1 MAMAIPVVCPQC
13 GARLNAPDIAAGK
26 RVKCPKCQALA
37 NVPNATPASSAGY
50 APTVLPSAG
59 ASMRGPGTPPAPRVA
74 VAVED
79 DDEVVVR
86 KKRKKSSDSDS
97 NVMLIRNIIGGIVL
111 VILLGVAG
119 YIYYT
124 KFFANK
130 DNDDRTSAK
139 ADTNTATPPPGGFVP
154 LDQAKNMGKGPPLI
168 PIIPGGPVAG
178 GVPKTGGSGPIT
190 KGGAGGGSPR
200 PKDGASPTITTPVGL
215 TVTFPGPPR
224 KSDSLA
230 RQLLVKHGL
239 TGDVYLW
246 SDGGSACTLLVAQ
259 LPTGSTGEQGRKQ
272 TESIIQE
279 LANLDSGYKLVE
291 RNTITHGGRNFD
303 RLLSRSPD
311 ESRSIE
317 SWILLSD
324 QNIFIASIEIPK
336 DEASKAV
343 QQFLTNIR

>member
-1 MAMAIPVVCPQC
+1 MAIAVVCPQC

-26 RVKCPKCQALA
+26 RVKCPKCQALV
-37 NVPNATPASSAGY
+37 NVPQTAPASSMGY
-50 APTVLPSAG
+50 VEVVPSPAPPPGRALGKPSV
-59 ASMRGPGTPPAPRVA
+59 PRVA
-74 VAVED
+74 VAGRDD
-79 DDEVVVR
+79 DDEVPTR

-124 KFFANK
+124 KFFAHR
-130 DNDDRTSAK
+130 DGDDQASVK
-139 ADTNTATPPPGGFVP
+139 SGSDTAAPPPGGFVP
-154 LDQAKNMGKGPPLI
+154 LDKAENMGKGPPLI

-178 GVPKTGGSGPIT
+178 GVPKTGGGGPIT
-190 KGGAGGGSPR
+190 KGGGGGGSPR
-200 PKDGASPTITTPVGL
+200 PKDGAKPTITTPVGL
-215 TVTFPGPPR
+215 TVTFPGTPR

-230 RQLLVKHGL
+230 RQLLVKRGL

-246 SDGGSACTLLVAQ
+246 SDGGSACTLVVAQ
-259 LPTGSTGEQGRKQ
+259 LAAGSTEEQGRKQ
-272 TESIIQE
+272 TEYIIQE

-336 DEASKAV
+336 DEASTAV

>member
-1 MAMAIPVVCPQC
+1 MAIAVVCPQC
-13 GARLNAPDIAAGK
+13 SARLNAPDIAAGK
-26 RVKCPKCQALA
+26 RVKCPKCQVLV
-37 NVPNATPASSAGY
+37 NVPQAAPASSAGSVEVVSS
-50 APTVLPSAG
+50 PTYPPS
-59 ASMRGPGTPPAPRVA
+59 RVPGKPPAPRVA
-74 VAVED
+74 VAVGGD
-79 DDEVVVR
+79 DDEVAVR

-124 KFFANK
+124 KFFANR
-130 DNDDRTSAK
+130 DGDDQASGK
-139 ADTNTATPPPGGFVP
+139 SDSNTAVPPPGGFVP
-154 LDQAKNMGKGPPLI
+154 LDKAKNMGKGPPLI

-178 GVPKTGGSGPIT
+178 GVPKTGGGPIT
-190 KGGAGGGSPR
+190 KGGGGGGSPR
-200 PKDGASPTITTPVGL
+200 AKDGASPTITTPVGL
-215 TVTFPGPPR
+215 TVTFPGAPR

-246 SDGGSACTLLVAQ
+246 SDGGNACTLVVAQ
-259 LPTGSTGEQGRKQ
+259 LPLGSTEEQGRKQ
-272 TESIIQE
+272 TESIIQK

-324 QNIFIASIEIPK
+324 QNIFIASIEITK
-336 DEASKAV
+336 DEASLAV

>member
-1 MAMAIPVVCPQC
+1 MAIAVVCPQC
-13 GARLNAPDIAAGK
+13 SSRLNAPDIAAGK
-26 RVKCPKCQALA
+26 RVKCPKCQTLV
-37 NVPNATPASSAGY
+37 NVPQAAPASSMGY
-50 APTVLPSAG
+50 VEVVPSPAHPPGRAPG
-59 ASMRGPGTPPAPRVA
+59 KPPAPRVA
-74 VAVED
+74 VAVG
-79 DDEVVVR
+79 DDEDEVPVR
-86 KKRKKSSDSDS
+86 KKNKKSSDSDS

-124 KFFANK
+124 KFFANR
-130 DNDDRTSAK
+130 DGDDQASAK
-139 ADTNTATPPPGGFVP
+139 SDSNTATPPPGGFVP
-154 LDQAKNMGKGPPLI
+154 LDKAQNIGKGPPLI

-178 GVPKTGGSGPIT
+178 GVPKTGGGAPTT
-190 KGGAGGGSPR
+190 KGGGGGGSPR
-200 PKDGASPTITTPVGL
+200 PKDGTTPTITTPVGL

-246 SDGGSACTLLVAQ
+246 SDGGSACTLVVAQ
-259 LPTGSTGEQGRKQ
+259 LPAGSTEEQGRKH
-272 TESIIQE
+272 TESIIRE

-317 SWILLSD
+317 SWALVSD
-324 QNIFIASIEIPK
+324 QNIFIASTEITK
-336 DEASKAV
+336 DEASMAV
-343 QQFLTNIR
+343 QQFLANIR